1 MQVSNAT
8 FGMIT
13 GLFLGLVMSFAIS
26 FVLLMINL
34 GPIPGFIPI
43 WLGGAATG
51 FLISIPISLVVFPLI
66 NLGLR
71 QVLEVRE

>member
-13 GLFLGLVMSFAIS
+13 GLILGLVMSFVIS
-26 FVLLMINL
+26 FALLMMNL
-34 GPIPGFIPI
+34 GPIPGFIHI

-51 FLISIPISLVVFPLI
+51 FLISVPISLVAVPLI

-71 QVLEVRE
+71 QILEVRE